1 MWNIAAAK
9 QDLSRVL
16 KAAELE
22 PQVIANRGRPV
33 AAVIAYASLE
43 PLLKAN
49 SEARTLAS
57 LLDPLREALLTVDVR
72 LVAPPR
78 TTRPNPMIDV
88 LHDAQHDVP

>member
-1 MWNIAAAK
+1 MWNIANAK

-49 SEARTLAS
+49 SETRTLAS
-57 LLDPLREALLTVDVR
+57 LLDPLREALLAADVQF
-72 LVAPPR
+72 VSPPR
-78 TTRPNPMIDV
+78 TTRANPMLDV
-88 LHDAQHDVP
+88 LRDAK